1 MNTEFNS
8 LSSLSSFDAMMN
20 TEFNSLTSNSVDN
33 SISRHD
39 ALSKSD
45 EIKQM
50 IDEEIRKKLGV
61 RYEYETSD

>member
-1 MNTEFNS
+1 MKR
-8 LSSLSSFDAMMN
+8 LADMN

-39 ALSKSD
+39 ALSESD

-50 IDEEIRKKLGV
+50 IDEEIEKKLGV
-61 RYEYETSD
+61 RYETSD

>member
-1 MNTEFNS
+1 MKR
-8 LSSLSSFDAMMN
+8 LADMN

-61 RYEYETSD
+61 KYEYETSD

>member
-1 MNTEFNS
+1 MKRLDEMNTEF
-8 LSSLSSFDAMMN
+8 
-20 TEFNSLTSNSVDN
+20 SLTNSVDN
-33 SISRHD
+33 SISIHD

-61 RYEYETSD
+61 RYETSD

>member
-1 MNTEFNS
+1 MKRLGKMNTE
-8 LSSLSSFDAMMN
+8 L
-20 TEFNSLTSNSVDN
+20 TETNSVDN
-33 SISRHD
+33 SISRHN